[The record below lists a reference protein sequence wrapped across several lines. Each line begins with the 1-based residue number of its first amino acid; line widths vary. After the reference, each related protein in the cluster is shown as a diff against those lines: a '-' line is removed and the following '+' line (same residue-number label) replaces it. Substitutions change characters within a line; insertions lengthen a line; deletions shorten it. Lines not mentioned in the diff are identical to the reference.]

1 VEACCAIII
10 MVDVGSGY
18 KLLIYVH
25 PSVWGLFLTDVLHDG
40 RTDLG

>member
-1 VEACCAIII
+1 MVELNPNIVEACCAIII

-25 PSVWGLFLTDVLHDG
+25 PSV
-40 RTDLG
+40 